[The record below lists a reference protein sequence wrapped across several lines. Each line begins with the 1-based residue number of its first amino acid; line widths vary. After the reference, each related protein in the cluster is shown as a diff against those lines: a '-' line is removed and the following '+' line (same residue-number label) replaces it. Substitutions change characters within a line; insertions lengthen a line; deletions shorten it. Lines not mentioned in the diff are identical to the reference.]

1 MYKDLSELFESI
13 VSENETFNASLQ
25 IVKENS
31 LDGRIWLIGGFVYRN
46 LVNSLY
52 GKSSLIKDIDFII
65 EKPKALIELPEG
77 WKAEKNRLSN
87 PKFIE
92 VYSGFAIDFVP
103 LEKVHGLL
111 PQDYPPKIKDY
122 LRLAPLNLGSLAY
135 DTNAKI
141 LIGGEGILGIMQKI
155 ISVNN
160 LEIALAQA
168 KRNNTTINEIM
179 MEKAKELGFE
189 ARLIK
194 EK

>member
-1 MYKDLSELFESI
+1 M
-13 VSENETFNASLQ
+13 
-25 IVKENS
+25 
-31 LDGRIWLIGGFVYRN
+31 
-46 LVNSLY
+46 VNSLY

-65 EKPKALIELPEG
+65 EKPKTMIELPEG
-77 WKAEKNRLSN
+77 WKAEKNRLGN

-92 VYSGFAIDFVP
+92 EHSGFTIDFVP

-111 PQDYPPKIKDY
+111 PKDYPPKIKDY
-122 LRLAPLNLGSLAY
+122 LRLTPLNLGSLAY

-141 LIGGEGILGIMQKI
+141 LIGGEGILGVMQKI

-160 LEIALAQA
+160 LETALAQA

-179 MEKAKELGFE
+179 MEKAEELGFG

>member
-13 VSENETFNASLQ
+13 VSEDETFDGALQ

-52 GKSSLIKDIDFII
+52 GKGSLIKDIDFII
-65 EKPKALIELPEG
+65 EKPKTLIELPKG
-77 WKAEKNRLSN
+77 WKAEKNRLGN
-87 PKFIE
+87 PKFRE
-92 VYSGFAIDFVP
+92 ERSSFTIDFVP

-111 PQDYPPKIKDY
+111 PQDYPPSIKDY

-135 DTNAKI
+135 DVDAKN
-141 LIGGEGILGIMQKI
+141 LIGGEGILGIMQKS

-160 LEIALAQA
+160 LETALAQA
-168 KRNNTTINEIM
+168 KRNNTTINEIITQ
-179 MEKAKELGFE
+179 KAKELGFE
-189 ARLIK
+189 ARLIRA
-194 EK
+194 E